1 LASATGTRV
10 TKHSGEVTAI
20 RREEQLQETLLNAC
34 RVAEVC
40 ERFRGRDT
48 VLLDMTQIS
57 PLFDYFV
64 ITTAGSRRQSHA
76 IAETADDVMAEHGSD
91 RMGREGYDGPWICE
105 DYGDVV
111 LHVFSPDMREL
122 YDLENLWGDAP
133 RVDWQPVL
141 ADN

>member
-1 LASATGTRV
+1 MANATGTRV
-10 TKHSGEVTAI
+10 TKLSGQVTAI

-48 VLLDMTQIS
+48 VLLDMTQIT

-64 ITTAGSRRQSHA
+64 ITTAGSRRQAHA
-76 IAETADDVMAEHGSD
+76 IAETSDDVMAEHGSD

-111 LHVFSPDMREL
+111 LHVFSPEMREL